1 MVEKALNGKV
11 ALVTGAGSKRGMGHT
26 IAIRLAREGAKVV
39 VVDKYSAPRSL
50 FSGDEG
56 WKGLDAVV
64 QEIESLGE
72 EALSIAADIS
82 NSKEVDEAVKR
93 ASGKFGKIDIL
104 VNCAAIRGKFNIP
117 VVEFDDQ
124 EWVRILAVNLT
135 GAYFISKAVA
145 KDMIRRGKGGKIV
158 HIASLSGK
166 RGSAG
171 SAAYCASKFGV
182 IGLVE
187 SMALELAPYKI
198 NVNAINPGAT
208 VTNLR
213 DEYHEEQSKKSGV
226 TVDEFREQEFKR
238 AGSGIP
244 LGRMGTPDDIANL
257 VLFLV
262 SSQSDYMTGNDIN
275 IDGGWIL
282 PL

>member
-11 ALVTGAGSKRGMGHT
+11 ALVTGAGSKRGMGHAV
-26 IAIRLAREGAKVV
+26 AIRLAREGAKVG
-39 VVDKYSAPRSL
+39 VVDKYLAPRSL

-64 QEIESLGE
+64 QEIESLGG
-72 EALSIAADIS
+72 EALAIAADIS
-82 NSKEVDEAVKR
+82 NSKEVEEGVKR
-93 ASGKFGKIDIL
+93 VLGKFGKIDIL

-117 VVEFDDQ
+117 VVEYDDQ
-124 EWVRILAVNLT
+124 EWVRILAINLT

-145 KDMIRRGKGGKIV
+145 KDMIRRGQGGKIV
-158 HIASLSGK
+158 HISSQAGK
-166 RGSAG
+166 RGLAG
-171 SAAYCASKFGV
+171 SAAYSASKFGV

-187 SMALELAPYKI
+187 SLALELAPYRI
-198 NVNAINPGAT
+198 NVNAINPGIF

-213 DEYHEEQSKKSGV
+213 DEWIEEESKKSGV
-226 TVDEFREQEFKR
+226 TVDAFREQEYKR

-244 LGRMGTPDDIANL
+244 MGRMGTPDDIANL

-262 SSQSDYMTGNDIN
+262 SSQSDYLTGDDIM
-275 IDGGWIL
+275 IDGGSTL
-282 PL
+282 RL